1 MANSDKNIVITPN
14 TGQAAVPTISFT
26 GFDAV
31 PTSLKVNSDGSVY
44 FEGTNGELLEVSNTK
59 TGNVLE
65 YGDSSGAPLFQVS
78 DVGSLNATN
87 FDVAGKN
94 KIIGGSMEVWQR
106 GTTGLTVWTADR
118 FQVNTGNWQRDTDA
132 PPGFPYSLAT
142 TTSPLSSWLI
152 QHAQELPRTGFA
164 GDLTG
169 YWTLSFWAKYEL
181 GKEFYY
187 ASWFAD
193 VVGGGNQVVV
203 SNYLGVSSPGRFVG
217 TGQWQ
222 RYVYTFNIKT
232 SPAGTN
238 TCLRHTW
245 LNLVGAGAT
254 TNLLKISGVQFEKG
268 TIATPF
274 SRAGGSYG
282 GELTLCH
289 RYLKALPDRVALRG
303 TTITGDFLLCF
314 TADQSSWGR
323 GVFYPP
329 TTMRVAPSLTVVGN
343 AANDF
348 RILGRAGAG
357 PETITSVTLDTNN
370 YGEDFVLINVN
381 KSMSTNQTFFLRYNG
396 NTSTYLVLSAE
407 IA

>member
-14 TGQAAVPTISFT
+14 TSQTAVPTITFT
-26 GFDAV
+26 GFDATS
-31 PTSLKVNSDGSVY
+31 TSLKVNNDGSVY
-44 FEGTNGELLEVSNTK
+44 FEGTNGELLEVSNTN

-65 YGDSSGAPLFQVS
+65 YGDSSGAPLFQIS
-78 DVGSLNATN
+78 DIGSLNATN

-94 KIIGGSMEVWQR
+94 KIIGGSMEIWQR
-106 GTTGLTVWTADR
+106 GTTGLTSWACDR
-118 FQVNTGNWQRDTDA
+118 FQVNTGTWQRDTDA

-142 TTSPLSSWLI
+142 TTNPISSWLV

-187 ASWFAD
+187 GSWFAD
-193 VVGGGNQVVV
+193 GIGGGNQVAV
-203 SNYLGVSSPGRFVG
+203 SNYLGASSPGRFVG

-222 RYVYTFNIKT
+222 RYTYTFNIT
-232 SPAGTN
+232 ASPNGTN
-238 TCLRHTW
+238 VCLRHTF
-245 LNLVGAGAT
+245 LNLTGAT
-254 TNLLKISGVQFEKG
+254 SNLIKVAGFQFEKG

-289 RYLKALPDRVALRG
+289 RYAKAIPDRVAMKS

-314 TADQSSWGR
+314 TADQSTWGR

-329 TTMRVAPSLTVVGN
+329 TTMRIAPSLSVIGN
-343 AANDF
+343 VSDF
-348 RILGRAGAG
+348 RILGRGGAT
-357 PETITSVTLDTNN
+357 PETITSVTLDSPNF
-370 YGEDFVLINVN
+370 GEDFVLINVN
-381 KSMSTNQTFFLRYNG
+381 KSGMATNQTFFLRYGG
-396 NTSTYLVLSAE
+396 NTSTYLLLSAE
-407 IA
+407 L

>member
-14 TGQAAVPTISFT
+14 TGQAAVPTIAFT

-59 TGNVLE
+59 TGNILE
-65 YGDSSGAPLFQVS
+65 LGDSAGTPLFQVS

-94 KIIGGSMEVWQR
+94 RIIGGSMEVWQR
-106 GTTGLTVWTADR
+106 GTTGLTTWTADR
-118 FQVNTGNWQRDTDA
+118 FQVNTGTYQRDTDA
-132 PPGFPYSLAT
+132 PPGFAYSLAT
-142 TTSPLSSWLI
+142 TTSPMNTWLI

-193 VVGGGNQVVV
+193 VVGGGNQVTV

-222 RYVYTFNIKT
+222 RYVYTFNITT

-254 TNLLKISGVQFEKG
+254 TNLLKITGIQFEKG
-268 TIATPF
+268 SIATPF

-282 GELTLCH
+282 SELSLCQ
-289 RYLKALPDRVALRG
+289 RYYQR
-303 TTITGDFLLCF
+303 F
-314 TADQSSWGR
+314 TAGSSGYTPMSNF
-323 GVFYPP
+323 GLANQ
-329 TTMRVAPSLTVVGN
+329 TTQITLQIQHIVPMRSEVSAVDHSGLSIYGGASGGFSTVSSVLLTRSSGQFTEIAPQTTGLTIGQF
-343 AANDF
+343 F
-348 RILGRAGAG
+348 RIQPNLNANAFIG
-357 PETITSVTLDTNN
+357 
-370 YGEDFVLINVN
+370 F
-381 KSMSTNQTFFLRYNG
+381 
-396 NTSTYLVLSAE
+396 SAE
-407 IA
+407 IV